1 MRATLRWAHSDLR
14 THRGEALFLVLATA
28 GIVVS
33 LLLATALFGYAT
45 NPWQR
50 IFTQERGAHVWI
62 HTDRSAQVGK
72 LAGLDGVESV
82 AGPYPTAVATLASR
96 GTRASVE
103 LRATPPERPSVGRPL
118 LTAGHWLKAGSP
130 DGVVLESR
138 LARALLAEPG
148 DTLTLPG
155 TARTVTVVGVAD
167 SAEPRYRANEQPG
180 LVWALP
186 SAVPHPTGQV
196 IGLRLTDPEDTDYAV
211 QRAVTVLGAGAIGEV
226 STWQQARAE
235 AQGDN
240 RLLGQVLGLFG
251 LGALVAAG
259 LAVHGAIATRIRGHL
274 RDISVLKAI
283 GFTPAQVVRVFLFQH
298 IAYAVLG
305 AAAAATL
312 TEALG
317 SHFPSRLGD
326 ALGVWQGLPGHTPTL
341 FAVPAGAVLFIG
353 ATTALAAWRA
363 GRVPPV
369 PVARPAGAGGG
380 GLGLARRALGLE
392 AAPQLPDRALRTPG
406 PPPDER
412 STAPASTTPRPAAAG
427 GSGLLD
433 PTRRTPRPGARL
445 PDPTDHPR
453 SDPTRGAPTP
463 RPLAAAAK
471 ELLEAAKQRLS
482 LRARPSAQAQ
492 PPLPD
497 PAEGTSS
504 TRPAAPAT
512 GQPDD
517 AIIHT
522 TGPHPTTP
530 LPATAGSRGLLE
542 AAKQLLRLTARP
554 TTPATGQ
561 SDAPAVAKQ
570 RLTARPSATAEHPSP
585 GRREGTSRTRPA
597 VSTGGL
603 AYDSA
608 HYSTGLAP
616 TAPSGGHLSG
626 MARRALGLGVP
637 PALVLGWHTA
647 SFRRMR
653 SLATVARLALPL
665 LLIVV
670 AMSAW
675 TTIDRFHSRPE
686 QIGLPAALTV
696 HADAGLGN
704 RAARA
709 LLRRD
714 PQVADVYPGVE
725 VAALVPGQ
733 TATIALRG
741 LGTSQ
746 NPYPYTLAEG
756 RAARGSDEAVAGQG
770 LLDLLNV
777 RVGDWVRMTVGD
789 QPQIL
794 HIVGRSIEP
803 ENAGRVISTSLDTLH
818 ENDPRLTPTLYQ
830 LRLRPGA
837 DPHTVAGR
845 LAAAGHGR
853 LDLHAVTNPADGLS
867 PLRSVVIGLIAVLAL
882 IGLVELLTA
891 IGGTVREGERDL
903 LALKAI
909 GLSPRQITAITVTAT
924 GCTALAAVLAGT
936 ALGTPLAH
944 WLINSQG
951 RSSGI
956 GAGIA
961 QSPSPVLLLLLGAAA
976 VLGAAA
982 LAALP
987 AARAARRRLAD
998 TLSAVA

>member
-62 HTDRSAQVGK
+62 HTGRSAQVGK
-72 LAGLDGVESV
+72 LTGLDGVESV

-103 LRATPPERPSVGRPL
+103 LRATAERPTVGRPL
-118 LTAGHWLKAGSP
+118 LTAGHWLNPATP

-211 QRAVTVLGAGAIGEV
+211 QRAVTALGAGAIGEV

-312 TEALG
+312 TQSLG
-317 SHFPSRLGD
+317 SRFPGRLGD

-341 FAVPAGAVLFIG
+341 VAIPAGAVLFIG

-369 PVARPAGAGGG
+369 PAARPASTGGR

-392 AAPQLPDRALRTPG
+392 AAA
-406 PPPDER
+406 PPPPG
-412 STAPASTTPRPAAAG
+412 APA
-427 GSGLLD
+427 
-433 PTRRTPRPGARL
+433 RRT
-445 PDPTDHPR
+445 T
-453 SDPTRGAPTP
+453 
-463 RPLAAAAK
+463 
-471 ELLEAAKQRLS
+471 S
-482 LRARPSAQAQ
+482 LQQ
-492 PPLPD
+492 I
-497 PAEGTSS
+497 T
-504 TRPAAPAT
+504 
-512 GQPDD
+512 
-517 AIIHT
+517 
-522 TGPHPTTP
+522 
-530 LPATAGSRGLLE
+530 
-542 AAKQLLRLTARP
+542 
-554 TTPATGQ
+554 
-561 SDAPAVAKQ
+561 
-570 RLTARPSATAEHPSP
+570 
-585 GRREGTSRTRPA
+585 
-597 VSTGGL
+597 
-603 AYDSA
+603 
-608 HYSTGLAP
+608 
-616 TAPSGGHLSG
+616 PSGGHLSG
-626 MARRALGLGVP
+626 LARRALGLGVP

-647 SFRRMR
+647 SVRRLR

-696 HADAGLGN
+696 HADAGLSD
-704 RAARA
+704 RDARA
-709 LLRRD
+709 LLQRD
-714 PQVADVYPGVE
+714 PQVAAVYPGVE

-741 LGTSQ
+741 LGTSH

-756 RAARGSDEAVAGQG
+756 RPARGSDEAVAGQG
-770 LLDLLNV
+770 LLDLLDV

-803 ENAGRVISTSLDTLH
+803 ENAGRVISTSLDTLR

-830 LRLRPGA
+830 LRLRPGS
-837 DPHTVAGR
+837 DPHAVAGR

-853 LDLHAVTNPADGLS
+853 LDVHAVTNPADGLS
-867 PLRSVVIGLIAVLAL
+867 PLRSVVLGLIAVLAL

-924 GCTALAAVLAGT
+924 GCTALAAVLLGT

-961 QSPSPVLLLLLGAAA
+961 QNPPPVLLVLLAAAA